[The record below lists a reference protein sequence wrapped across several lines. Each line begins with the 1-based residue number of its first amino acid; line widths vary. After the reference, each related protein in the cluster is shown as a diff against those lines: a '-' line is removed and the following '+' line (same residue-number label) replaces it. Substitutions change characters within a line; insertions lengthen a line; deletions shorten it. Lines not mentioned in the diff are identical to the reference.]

1 MRVGAY
7 AAGGALTSA
16 LVGATLGLAGQL
28 ALPDRVGPA
37 GLAAALSVAAY
48 AIARELR
55 WTSLPLPQFARQTDG
70 RWAKTRSSPV
80 AAALWGLHIGLTV
93 TTWFTF
99 AGVWL
104 LVTVAVL
111 LGDPVFGAAV
121 FVAFWAGRT
130 LSVWIAPLLVT
141 HVRHT
146 PELLDA
152 IDERRRA
159 FQLTNVIG
167 LLAAAAA
174 LTAHAIQGGTV

>member
-1 MRVGAY
+1 MGAY
-7 AAGGALTSA
+7 AAAGALSSA
-16 LVGATLGLAGQL
+16 LVGAILGLAGQL

-37 GLAAALSVAAY
+37 GLAVALAIAAY

-55 WTSLPLPQFARQTDG
+55 WASLPLPQFARQTDG

-104 LVTVAVL
+104 LVAVAVL
-111 LGDPVFGAAV
+111 FGDPVFGAAV
-121 FVAFWAGRT
+121 FAAFWAGRT
-130 LSVWIAPLLVT
+130 LSVWISPLLVT
-141 HVRHT
+141 DVRHT

-152 IDERRRA
+152 IEDRRRA
-159 FQLTNVIG
+159 FQLTHVVG
-167 LLAAAAA
+167 LCAAAAA
-174 LTAHAIQGGTV
+174 LTAHVIQGGTV